1 MRLQTPWQQYQHKHN
16 PYVTSLVAKPC
27 NPLSSVLALVF
38 SLRKLT
44 TQHAQIVRAVSS
56 TAPAIMCCNSS
67 LMRVRGSEAYSQTKP
82 KNLFLFLPT
91 PPSQFGFLLQ
101 PIVPVI
107 LTRWETR
114 LKSISGYVYQ
124 LLVTGTPLSMLS
136 NPGEKKQACS
146 ISRCS
151 VFVLTSLSPTYCS
164 LGRTL
169 LSCARVLSLSLTLCL
184 ARSCSTFPSVFLLY

>member
-27 NPLSSVLALVF
+27 NPLSSVLALVL

-136 NPGEKKQACS
+136 NPGEKKT
-146 ISRCS
+146 S
-151 VFVLTSLSPTYCS
+151 VFHFSLQCVRTYFVVTNVLFLGAHSSL
-164 LGRTL
+164 LR
-169 LSCARVLSLSLTLCL
+169 ARALSLSDSL
-184 ARSCSTFPSVFLLY
+184 SCSLVLNISIRFLLY